1 MTPKFR
7 AWDNGMEMMVYQGD
21 DEIYICF
28 DGEKWKLLDYYGTH
42 WETDEYGMNEI
53 EQPWEVE
60 NIEIMQWTGMKDIKG
75 VEIYEGDI
83 LKCTSGIYTNLGAT
97 GTGEYEETIKQVIW
111 KDDSWGTRVISSNL
125 TSKGAEKS
133 GLVISAKYAEIIGNI
148 YENPELLEDLKN
160 G

>member
-1 MTPKFR
+1 MRDIKFR

-60 NIEIMQWTGMKDIKG
+60 NIEIMQYTGMKDVKG
-75 VEIYEGDI
+75 VEIYDGDI
-83 LKCTSGIYTNLGAT
+83 VKASSQGIWGKFQVKWRQDGSPCWFMYPAWKSGVAWSLH
-97 GTGEYEETIKQVIW
+97 GTINDKGEYQ
-111 KDDSWGTRVISSNL
+111 DSV
-125 TSKGAEKS
+125 E
-133 GLVISAKYAEIIGNI
+133 VIGNI